1 MGMYKRKT
9 IYPHSFYQFL
19 AMKNT
24 LQLLSV
30 LLLLTCCN
38 LLVKKITVDQV
49 FTNGRSYLDS
59 KFDKKKILDNKNFVM
74 LTIPDSTS
82 YVFKKADVVIGD
94 LNNDSAQD
102 AIITY
107 IVVLKDKTFFNKQV
121 VFIND
126 KGVLKPQKE
135 FRLEIF
141 IKKIEG
147 GVVFAEKSKIAS
159 DSPNFGCHACM
170 VKIKLRFEKDSL
182 IQITN

>member
-1 MGMYKRKT
+1 
-9 IYPHSFYQFL
+9 
-19 AMKNT
+19 MKKT

-38 LLVKKITVDQV
+38 LLVKKITIDQV
-49 FTNGRSYLDS
+49 FTGGRSYLDS
-59 KFDKKKILDNKNFVM
+59 KFDKKKILDNKSFVM
-74 LTIPDSTS
+74 FTTPDSTS
-82 YVFKKADVVIGD
+82 YVFKKADIIIGD
-94 LNNDSAQD
+94 LNNDKAQD

-107 IVVLKDKTFFNKQV
+107 IVILKDKSFFNKQV

-141 IKKIEG
+141 IKKIDD
-147 GVVFAEKSKIAS
+147 GVVFAEKSKIAA

-170 VKIKLRFEKDSL
+170 EKITLRFEKDSL
-182 IQITN
+182 VQIVK